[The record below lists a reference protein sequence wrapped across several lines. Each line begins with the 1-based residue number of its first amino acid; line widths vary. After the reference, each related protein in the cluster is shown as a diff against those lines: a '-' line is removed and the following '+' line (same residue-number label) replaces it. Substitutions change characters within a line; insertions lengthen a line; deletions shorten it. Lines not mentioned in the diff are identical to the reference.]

1 MAYSWADLAA
11 LSLARQFPKVTG
23 RGAAAVAQTMARVGP
38 IQAQTARSPFLGLA
52 ARIPGVRLEDICAA
66 YDQLLIVRGSN
77 IRGTVHT
84 CTPQDHALLESAT
97 RIGQRALWPRML
109 KLKGTTLEEV
119 WAGIEDYAPR

>member
-1 MAYSWADLAA
+1 
-11 LSLARQFPKVTG
+11 
-23 RGAAAVAQTMARVGP
+23 MARVGP